1 MIKALLLFTILFGYL
16 TSCGYHHKAPK
27 VADKKLAYTPKG
39 WRPADGVYVVA
50 DSIFLQEPEILNPMF
65 NSGELKSFELLAADL
80 RNDKESPAIEPLG
93 PSLPNNYHSV
103 VRITNGHTNELI
115 KFSKN
120 GDLIWPY
127 HFERNKKAH
136 VLWLKSILASRL
148 ES

>member
-1 MIKALLLFTILFGYL
+1 MT
-16 TSCGYHHKAPK
+16 
-27 VADKKLAYTPKG
+27 
-39 WRPADGVYVVA
+39 A
-50 DSIFLQEPEILNPMF
+50 DSIFSPEPKILNPMF
-65 NSGELKSFELLAADL
+65 NASELRSLELVAVDL

-93 PSLPNNYHSV
+93 PSLTNNYHSV

-127 HFERNKKAH
+127 YFEKNKKAH